1 LSSLNIP
8 INEENCEKS
17 SKWNTT
23 ELISNGD
30 LFQLHLKYTLTFFL
44 ICTSR
49 SRSFITTLVH
59 SSVKKFLF

>member
-8 INEENCEKS
+8 MNEENCEKS

-44 ICTSR
+44 TCTSR